1 MFKPDRFTVFS
12 GSLKNRPAGI
22 RTQDWSIMSRML
34 LNLAELQAYQN
45 NSNLLSP
52 PLEWRRT
59 TFYQEEVAYIM

>member
-22 RTQDWSIMSRML
+22 RTQDQSIMSRML

-45 NSNLLSP
+45 NSNLLNP
-52 PLEWRRT
+52 PLE
-59 TFYQEEVAYIM
+59 